1 MELSLNSVSKQ
12 YKDKLAVNALSLT
25 MHNGIYGLLGP
36 NGSGK
41 TTLMRMI
48 CTVLRPSGGSIS
60 LDGEDI
66 IGLGESYRDVL
77 GYLPQDFGYYPNFT
91 GRDFLMYFA
100 ALKGLTKYQAEEK
113 CGELLEL
120 TGLSEV
126 AGKKLKTYS
135 GGMRQRIG
143 IAQALIN
150 DPKILVLDEPTSGL
164 DPAERAKF
172 RNIIGGL
179 SKNRI
184 ILLSTHIVSDIEYIA
199 DRIVLMKNGEVSLE
213 GAAESICGSICV
225 SVHGRRSRAH
235 RPCSAVRSRT
245 RAQNRRAYPIVKAR
259 PARYGSGKN
268 MCRNALHSACLERHG
283 DKRGGI
289 LLHPLRRGGLRRILA
304 VVYRHLL
311 SVSVDDRA
319 GDHS

>member
-1 MELSLNSVSKQ
+1 
-12 YKDKLAVNALSLT
+12 
-25 MHNGIYGLLGP
+25 
-36 NGSGK
+36 
-41 TTLMRMI
+41 
-48 CTVLRPSGGSIS
+48 
-60 LDGEDI
+60 
-66 IGLGESYRDVL
+66 
-77 GYLPQDFGYYPNFT
+77 
-91 GRDFLMYFA
+91 MYFA

-213 GAAESICGSICV
+213 GAAESICGSISGMVWECAVAQAEADELIAKHVVTNLHNTHGGVALRIV
-225 SVHGRRSRAH
+225 SE
-235 RPCSAVRSRT
+235 
-245 RAQNRRAYPIVKAR
+245 AR
-259 PARYGSGKN
+259 PTADAVCAEPK
-268 MCRNALHSACLERHG
+268 LEDLYLYHF
-283 DKRGGI
+283 
-289 LLHPLRRGGLRRILA
+289 RRELGNEPYKA
-304 VVYRHLL
+304 
-311 SVSVDDRA
+311 
-319 GDHS
+319 